1 MAVPTP
7 TRGAEEGDARP
18 RRGWPPSAVAAISR
32 LARDSARLR
41 SWRRRNPLT
50 EPMLMLVGPSQE
62 GGGLCRPVNAPALE
76 SQQERGVVQ
85 ERPRLRIAVVAPGS
99 FSGVAPRVSVGDAL
113 GRACRP
119 QRMLSANAHE
129 PDLELNP
136 REISNLPRFSGGSR
150 HSAAPTFPVRHPS
163 NGTKQATGDPVDG
176 GSSRLGTPVHRRDQ
190 GRAQSSPAISSH
202 DAGRQ
207 RAARRVGVPRRLHGT
222 LRQTGGPPQHRG
234 G

>member
-7 TRGAEEGDARP
+7 TRGP
-18 RRGWPPSAVAAISR
+18 RKETQGQGAVGPPLPWRRFPDWPATP
-32 LARDSARLR
+32 ARLR